1 MKLGRSNVN
10 RIEMAANIAAWFSLI
25 MIQSAL
31 AGDLLGSEK
40 EIISRAVMAQLQYP
54 ESARFKWVP
63 FVIPRADFYCGL
75 VNSKDREG
83 GYTGDMPYFAILT
96 WQGKEIETAIVAM
109 LGDGDSESPQTIK
122 VWELCKLLG
131 HDNLVSA
138 EEESC
143 DAFDEDLLESCEVG
157 EDGRVQEETCILVCC
172 RESDQCHPI
181 GSANP
186 R

>member
-1 MKLGRSNVN
+1 MKYGRSSVN
-10 RIEMAANIAAWFSLI
+10 RIETAANIAAWFSLI

-40 EIISRAVMAQLQYP
+40 EVISRAVMAQLPDP

-63 FVIPRADFYCGL
+63 ILVPQAEFYCGL
-75 VNSKDREG
+75 VDSKDREG
-83 GYTGDMPYFAILT
+83 GYTGDMPYFAYLT
-96 WQGKEIETAIVAM
+96 WKGNEIKTAMVVMI
-109 LGDGDSESPQTIK
+109 GDGDPESPATNK
-122 VWELCKLLG
+122 AWEYCEMFG

-143 DAFDEDLLESCEVG
+143 DAFDEDLMESCEVG
-157 EDGRVQEETCILVCC
+157 EDGRVKEESCILVCC

-181 GSANP
+181 DSVNP